1 MTTQTTT
8 INPEALVR
16 AKMRALAEGVRV
28 LALSDPNRF
37 ICPAKS
43 CPGTAY
49 EVVVH
54 PAGDL
59 SCDCKAGQ
67 NGRPCKHVGAVMLR
81 LGLEEEMA
89 EVAEA
94 PAPVASIDDDPTL
107 GGLYPGSRG

>member
-1 MTTQTTT
+1 MTTATTT
-8 INPEALVR
+8 NPEALVK
-16 AKMRALAEGVRV
+16 AKMRALAKGVQV

-43 CPGTAY
+43 CPGVAY

-54 PAGDL
+54 PTGDL

-89 EVAEA
+89 L
-94 PAPVASIDDDPTL
+94 APVASIDDDPTL
-107 GGLYPGSRG
+107 GGLFPGSRS